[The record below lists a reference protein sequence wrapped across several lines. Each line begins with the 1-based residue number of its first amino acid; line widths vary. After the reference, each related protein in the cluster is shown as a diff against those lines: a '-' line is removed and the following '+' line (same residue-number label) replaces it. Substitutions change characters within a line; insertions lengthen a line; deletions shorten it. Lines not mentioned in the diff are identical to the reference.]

1 MIPLNFIRVAIIFHF
16 KITCL
21 FSVSYFGYFFASI
34 WAAALIVPWCQLM
47 FSSQRSLRASQR
59 GLRASE
65 RSEGQ
70 LEGSEGQLEGSEG
83 QLEGSEGQLEGS
95 EGQPVGSD
103 SQLEGSERLE
113 GQ

>member
-1 MIPLNFIRVAIIFHF
+1 MMPPPGKRLSYFSGFSSSLFLNWEQEVLIPLNFIRVAIIFHF

-70 LEGSEGQLEGSEG
+70 LEGSEG
-83 QLEGSEGQLEGS
+83 
-95 EGQPVGSD
+95 
-103 SQLEGSERLE
+103 
-113 GQ
+113 